1 TFDLSLIGDTDTN
14 GVSADY
20 HGSTDV
26 STCAP
31 TTVSQTTLADGDY
44 RFRAVV
50 TDPAGN
56 SSTSNVIEVVVDNTA
71 PVAGTRS
78 FAAGTLTDT
87 GSSQTPAITQ
97 GRTFDLSLS
106 GDTDTNGV
114 SVAYQVSTDGI
125 TWSPTTVSQTPLAY
139 PTRRSSDLVTDP
151 AGNSSTSNVIEVV
164 VDNTAPVA
172 GTLSFA
178 AGTLTD
184 TGSSQSPAITQDGTF
199 DLSLS
204 EVGRASGRGGA

>member
-71 PVAGTRS
+71 PVAGT
-78 FAAGTLTDT
+78 
-87 GSSQTPAITQ
+87 
-97 GRTFDLSLS
+97 
-106 GDTDTNGV
+106 
-114 SVAYQVSTDGI
+114 
-125 TWSPTTVSQTPLAY
+125 
-139 PTRRSSDLVTDP
+139 
-151 AGNSSTSNVIEVV
+151 
-164 VDNTAPVA
+164 
-172 GTLSFA
+172 LSFA

-184 TGSSQSPAITQDGTF
+184 TGSSQSPAITQSAAEHT
-199 DLSLS
+199 S
-204 EVGRASGRGGA
+204 EREQPDANVCR

>member
-1 TFDLSLIGDTDTN
+1 RTPHSFPTRRSSDL
-14 GVSADY
+14 
-20 HGSTDV
+20 
-26 STCAP
+26 
-31 TTVSQTTLADGDY
+31 
-44 RFRAVV
+44 
-50 TDPAGN
+50 
-56 SSTSNVIEVVVDNTA
+56 STSNVIEVVVDNTA
-71 PVAGTRS
+71 PVAGTLS

-87 GSSQTPAITQ
+87 GSSQSPAITQ
-97 GRTFDLSLS
+97 DGTFDLSLS
-106 GDTDTNGV
+106 GDRETNGV

-125 TWSPTTVSQTPLAY
+125 TWSPTTVSQTTLADGDY
-139 PTRRSSDLVTDP
+139 RFRAVVTDP

-204 EVGRASGRGGA
+204 GDTDTNGVSVAYQVSTDGIT

>member
-1 TFDLSLIGDTDTN
+1 PDRVTLAYQ
-14 GVSADY
+14 VSPY
-20 HGSTDV
+20 TTLCRS
-26 STCAP
+26 

-44 RFRAVV
+44 RFRAV
-50 TDPAGN
+50 
-56 SSTSNVIEVVVDNTA
+56 
-71 PVAGTRS
+71 
-78 FAAGTLTDT
+78 
-87 GSSQTPAITQ
+87 
-97 GRTFDLSLS
+97 
-106 GDTDTNGV
+106 
-114 SVAYQVSTDGI
+114 
-125 TWSPTTVSQTPLAY
+125 
-139 PTRRSSDLVTDP
+139 VTDP

-204 EVGRASGRGGA
+204 GDTDTNDIGIASRRARDEITGSPTTVTQKHLWNGD